1 MARAATKKKTGK
13 VKAFKPR
20 RPRSEIKSINDKY
33 FGTEPLDVSKRG
45 LYDALNWYNYMYDHD
60 SVLDW
65 IFEYMKRHDYA
76 KSDIAAVRR
85 LPKHKISKT
94 TCTLAR
100 IFMNGNTLEERLTTR
115 LHENIATYIRQGN
128 LIKEVVQTSIVSKA
142 PPSIQERVRNKIQQL
157 IADCEEA
164 VDNNSQLNIYEW
176 LASKEATA
184 QAATA
189 ISNYYAKWIA
199 DFEYEDKFQTREE
212 AKRNAE
218 RHKYWTQFVYDCER
232 YAGNKKVVTI
242 RKPRA
247 KKVKSAVD
255 QVSKMSYQKE
265 FPALKIVSV
274 NPAEIIGASQV
285 WTYNTKYRKLAR
297 YDALWPTGI
306 QVKGTTLIGFDTEK
320 ASAKAVRK
328 PDATIKQLLSAGKI
342 ALRTML
348 ADLSTS
354 ETKPNGRINTDTII
368 LRVIK

>member
-1 MARAATKKKTGK
+1 MARTAIKKKPGK

-33 FGTEPLDVSKRG
+33 FGGEPIDVSKRG

-65 IFEYMKRHDYA
+65 LFEYMKRHDYA
-76 KSDIAAVRR
+76 KSDIAAARR
-85 LPKHKISKT
+85 LPKHRISRT
-94 TCTLAR
+94 TCTIAR
-100 IFMNGNTLEERLTTR
+100 IFMNGNTLEERTATR
-115 LHENIATYIRQGN
+115 LRENIETYIREGK
-128 LIKEVVQTSIVSKA
+128 LIKEVVQVTCAKKA
-142 PPSIQERVRNKIQQL
+142 PPTIQERVRNKIQQL

-164 VDNNSQLNIYEW
+164 VDQDSQLNIYEW

-184 QAATA
+184 QAAIA
-189 ISNYYAKWIA
+189 IGNYYAKWIA
-199 DFEYEDKFQTREE
+199 DFEYEDEFTTRED
-212 AKRNAE
+212 KVRNAE

-232 YAGNKKVVTI
+232 YAGNKKVVNV

-255 QVSKMSYQKE
+255 QVSKMNYQKE

-274 NPAEIIGASQV
+274 NPAEIVGATQV

-328 PDATIKQLLSAGKI
+328 PEATIKQLLSAGKI
-342 ALRTML
+342 TLRTIL